1 MVAGTVLGGQI
12 WWSGLLFLTSLL
24 LVNLFP
30 FKMHDSQ
37 IVGSQK
43 VIMKPVV
50 PYRTADAS
58 SFSPDFGTVWR
69 LILHDFGIS
78 LESYPV
84 MSWQSFFHGTR
95 ETKTTWCSLSL
106 VKKVGRADG
115 YLHLHLLWF
124 FWTNPTRLACWSP
137 RPHIRK
143 LLRTPYWGALS
154 ASWIFYMDLLTTCF
168 CFKSLEMHSSRFHDL
183 SFKSPYLFVPP
194 MPPPPRNNEGLI
206 KGLKDHGR

>member
-1 MVAGTVLGGQI
+1 MSISEVGECLVHLFTIVQVLGLVNFEAVVLSVYRKLEDGGRYRT
-12 WWSGLLFLTSLL
+12 WWPNIMKRPVFSHKLPSRELTYPPDKAYLTMMFFFFCRWDMLVSWRVL

-115 YLHLHLLWF
+115 YLHLHLL
-124 FWTNPTRLACWSP
+124 
-137 RPHIRK
+137 
-143 LLRTPYWGALS
+143 
-154 ASWIFYMDLLTTCF
+154 
-168 CFKSLEMHSSRFHDL
+168 
-183 SFKSPYLFVPP
+183 
-194 MPPPPRNNEGLI
+194 
-206 KGLKDHGR
+206 